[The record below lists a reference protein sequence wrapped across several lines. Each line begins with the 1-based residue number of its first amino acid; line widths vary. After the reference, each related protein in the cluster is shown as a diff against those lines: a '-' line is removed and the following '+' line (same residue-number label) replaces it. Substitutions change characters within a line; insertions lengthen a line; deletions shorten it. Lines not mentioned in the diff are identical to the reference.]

1 MTSAHVDVFPRQ
13 ITLPLVVAVYA
24 SGGTE
29 HDPVLYVVAK
39 SPEGER
45 LGSLE
50 IRWQW
55 PDTPG
60 APLKHWVTTRPFP
73 FQVTGPGTYSI
84 GLYETPDAA
93 DTDVLFPLTV
103 LKFNPLTAPRS

>member
-24 SGGTE
+24 SGAPNTTPSSTSSPSLPRENGW
-29 HDPVLYVVAK
+29 ARSK
-39 SPEGER
+39 SA
-45 LGSLE
+45 GSGR
-50 IRWQW
+50 IRR
-55 PDTPG
+55 G
-60 APLKHWVTTRPFP
+60 AAQALVTTRPFP